1 VAYARR
7 TPDHSNLGVRAKC
20 LEKGVRPAYAV
31 RSVRL
36 AYAVADG
43 VRQAYSGRRGAPGVR
58 ADVGRARRALGAAHS
73 RCALAFRRVRRTS
86 GLGSS
91 VHRVIA
97 RDLELGQLEG
107 LGIIEYYGVGCSGG
121 LPPLVIFPSRRRML
135 VSYWSIV
142 FKNSIN

>member
-1 VAYARR
+1 MLVDVCRAAA
-7 TPDHSNLGVRAKC
+7 LGVR
-20 LEKGVRPAYAV
+20 LDMP
-31 RSVRL
+31 RS
-36 AYAVADG
+36 
-43 VRQAYSGRRGAPGVR
+43 QAS
-58 ADVGRARRALGAAHS
+58 
-73 RCALAFRRVRRTS
+73 
-86 GLGSS
+86 LGSV

>member
-1 VAYARR
+1 M
-7 TPDHSNLGVRAKC
+7 
-20 LEKGVRPAYAV
+20 
-31 RSVRL
+31 
-36 AYAVADG
+36 
-43 VRQAYSGRRGAPGVR
+43 RQDKVGAYSSAADRGTGVPGCV
-58 ADVGRARRALGAAHS
+58 
-73 RCALAFRRVRRTS
+73 
-86 GLGSS
+86 LGSTAS
-91 VHRVIA
+91 RVIA